1 MKNLSEANITDAV
14 IQTFDQTENAR
25 LKEIMS
31 ALVKHLHAF
40 VREVNLTEE
49 EWITGIHFLT
59 ATGRMCDERRQEFI
73 LLSDTLG
80 VSTLKDL
87 LNHRKPAGTTEWS
100 ILGPFYRAGAQELAL
115 GESIAGNMAGDATV
129 VSGRVLDVEGKP
141 IANALLDVWQADAEG
156 FYDLQKPVPTSE
168 GMDASRMELRGRFRT
183 NENGEY
189 VFRTIK
195 PSYYPIPEDG
205 PVGKML
211 RAVGRHPYRPAHIH
225 FQVSADGHV
234 PLTTELYLNGDPY
247 LESDVV
253 FGVRSSLVID
263 VVKNDSLEDAARYRV
278 GAPFY
283 TVAYDFVMERDAN
296 G

>member
-1 MKNLSEANITDAV
+1 MQNLNEANITDAV
-14 IQTFDQTENAR
+14 IQTFGETENAR

-40 VREVNLTEE
+40 VREVHLTEE
-49 EWITGIHFLT
+49 EWIAGIHFLT
-59 ATGRMCDERRQEFI
+59 ATGQMCDERRQEFI

-87 LNHRKPAGTTEWS
+87 INHRKPEGTTEWS
-100 ILGPFYRAGAQELAL
+100 ILGPFYRAGAQEIAL
-115 GESIAGNMAGDATV
+115 GESIAGDTPGETTI
-129 VSGRVLDVEGKP
+129 VSGRVLDADGKP
-141 IANALLDVWQADAEG
+141 IANALLDVWQSDAEG
-156 FYDLQKPVPTSE
+156 FYDLQKV
-168 GMDASRMELRGRFRT
+168 DASLIRDANWMELRGRFRS

-189 VFRTIK
+189 LFRTIK

-225 FQVSADGHV
+225 FQVSADGYV

-247 LESDVV
+247 LDSDVV

-263 VVKNDSLEDAARYRV
+263 VIKHDSIEEAARYSV

-283 TVAYDFVMERDAN
+283 TVSYDFVMERAAN